1 MGTAT
6 VHKTVQTHLV
16 PETRLVGHQ
25 VHHQVHH
32 VPQVNV
38 DTRTST
44 HTTHHVINYAPV
56 VGAHGVVGAGV
67 VGAYNG
73 LGYAGHGLVGAVP
86 PLLPINKRKS
96 HESTTKEL
104 LSCCGNIN
112 NTMSLRAS
120 I

>member
-6 VHKTVQTHLV
+6 VHKTVQTRLV

-44 HTTHHVINYAPV
+44 HTTHHVINHAPV

-73 LGYAGHGLVGAVP
+73 LVTPDMVLLELSP
-86 PLLPINKRKS
+86 RCRPLTR
-96 HESTTKEL
+96 ETTKKAQPRSFSHAAET
-104 LSCCGNIN
+104 S
-112 NTMSLRAS
+112 
-120 I
+120 